1 MKSLG
6 LIYAYSNMNIPLDI
20 QIKKIVA
27 APSSG
32 RILQLRKN
40 HCAIR
45 IAFLRSPSLEL
56 DIQVQL
62 WKKKKEDGEKEEEE
76 AAFLKTWNYRVSRPV
91 SQSVRLPSVSYT
103 HLTLPTI
110 LLV

>member
-1 MKSLG
+1 MVFENTLKFSTPFWGSYNHFQALEAIFFNSLG

-20 QIKKIVA
+20 KIKKIVA

-45 IAFLRSPSLEL
+45 FILYFDQDLYAPAFFSSLAFPSACLLYTSPSPR
-56 DIQVQL
+56 D
-62 WKKKKEDGEKEEEE
+62 
-76 AAFLKTWNYRVSRPV
+76 
-91 SQSVRLPSVSYT
+91 
-103 HLTLPTI
+103 
-110 LLV
+110 

>member
-1 MKSLG
+1 MVFENTHKFLTPFWGSYNHFQALEATFLKSLG

-40 HCAIR
+40 HCAIQD
-45 IAFLRSPSLEL
+45 E
-56 DIQVQL
+56 
-62 WKKKKEDGEKEEEE
+62 G
-76 AAFLKTWNYRVSRPV
+76 SRMFPYTRPGTN
-91 SQSVRLPSVSYT
+91 RLIY
-103 HLTLPTI
+103 
-110 LLV
+110 